1 MSASS
6 VDRIF
11 LSAEPSPQT
20 LRKEIERKWGAVTYD
35 SYGLSDVGQPQAY
48 ECDVHDGLHDIP
60 DWNFT
65 EIVDP
70 ETNESIQEEGKEGVL
85 VYTNLVRRAMPIIRF
100 WTNDPTFWKTSA
112 PCECGRT
119 SARIAPVYRRV
130 DETIK
135 VKGVNFWPSA
145 IWTVLAGQPE
155 LAGTHQIVVE
165 TRSGKDYLKIA
176 AELKE
181 GIQIKTA
188 ELKDALKNRF
198 QSALFI
204 KVDEIELVPFNSL
217 KTNEHKVV
225 TLTDLRKRV

>member
-1 MSASS
+1 
-6 VDRIF
+6 
-11 LSAEPSPQT
+11 
-20 LRKEIERKWGAVTYD
+20 
-35 SYGLSDVGQPQAY
+35 
-48 ECDVHDGLHDIP
+48 
-60 DWNFT
+60 
-65 EIVDP
+65 
-70 ETNESIQEEGKEGVL
+70 
-85 VYTNLVRRAMPIIRF
+85 
-100 WTNDPTFWKTSA
+100 
-112 PCECGRT
+112 
-119 SARIAPVYRRV
+119 V